1 MPRLAEAL
9 DAIKRQG
16 PIPAQ
21 RLADLLGID
30 ERAARTLIDRLRHRG
45 EPVWHDPRLGAFWW
59 RDDAMPGKVPRLR
72 WKREFS

>member
-21 RLADLLGID
+21 RLADMLGIE
-30 ERAARTLIDRLRHRG
+30 ERAARR
-45 EPVWHDPRLGAFWW
+45 
-59 RDDAMPGKVPRLR
+59 
-72 WKREFS
+72 